1 VGNSVTQLVID
12 AVNKMAAKQGIKSL
26 KVQNRRKVNFFPA
39 DWIAGVDYNPTITKT
54 TTILMKTLNMK
65 KMKRKMMLMMIWM
78 TKNNMTEN

>member
-39 DWIAGVDYNPTITKT
+39 DWIAGVDYEP
-54 TTILMKTLNMK
+54 
-65 KMKRKMMLMMIWM
+65 
-78 TKNNMTEN
+78 NNNENDNNDRRR